1 MEATDTEYVASSA
14 VEAKIEAPKKE
25 KYAKFPVAV
34 ISLVNST
41 LGAGMLGIPLAYA
54 KAGLVPA
61 LLMHVM
67 MGLLSWASFYF
78 LTYSAEA
85 TGCYTYG
92 DLAEKIF
99 GVGGTIAVEVCN
111 FSYTFGPLWS
121 YLIMIGQF
129 IPSLLRSLGVPEG
142 NFFLQY
148 WFIVFLFGFVIVQPL
163 SWFRTLDSLK
173 YTSVIGMFSMIF
185 VVICLIIRY
194 CSPYESLNVKVEKGG
209 LEAVHPSPSIIQTFS
224 TLCFAFGCQQ
234 NVPIIHGEIKE
245 KSTKRMNIITVFSVT
260 IVGVFYMLAGIFGYM
275 TFTSNL
281 LSDEYAGNIT
291 TMFSDKDGLMIAAR
305 ICSLITVMFCCPM
318 NSLPAR
324 IALFNVMKAIR
335 TIYRNHKAKK
345 AGMAVEEMQRQKDL
359 DRSPSNQ
366 PLLASQSPAMP
377 QFTPQPNA
385 DEAGEGATA
394 DGQNT
399 TVSFAPHPGSTE
411 APEANE
417 EGERDEASEDAD
429 VARATRRTVESTYD
443 SPPSTPHPEAHEE
456 ARGTDNWRQ
465 KKCLCCTYRTIAYC
479 IVGSIMVYLA
489 IILAIF
495 LDKVNFV
502 FDLLGSTAG
511 VGVAFLIPGGMYL
524 RVIKNPTRFV
534 NVNRD
539 PNTTRPEGLEEFR
552 ERNEKMLVRAD
563 GCTCGVFWAWVCI
576 IAGCVFGLFSL
587 AMAIIFD
594 TNLQNYVNW

>member
-1 MEATDTEYVASSA
+1 
-14 VEAKIEAPKKE
+14 
-25 KYAKFPVAV
+25 
-34 ISLVNST
+34 
-41 LGAGMLGIPLAYA
+41 MLGIPLAYA

-129 IPSLLRSLGVPEG
+129 IPSLLRSLGVPDG
-142 NFFLQY
+142 NIFLQY

-194 CSPYESLNVKVEKGG
+194 FSPYESLNVKVEKGG

-345 AGMAVEEMQRQKDL
+345 AGMTVEEMQRQKDL

-377 QFTPQPNA
+377 QFTPQPNT
-385 DEAGEGATA
+385 DEAGEGVTVTFATHPNA
-394 DGQNT
+394 DSSNSPTQEMQIVDTDPNAIQPAYT
-399 TVSFAPHPGSTE
+399 PTRESPHLRSSAEGSTDNQ
-411 APEANE
+411 PS
-417 EGERDEASEDAD
+417 DDHD

-443 SPPSTPHPEAHEE
+443 SPPSTPHPDAHEE
-456 ARGTDNWRQ
+456 ARDADNWRQ

-489 IILAIF
+489 IVLAIF

-552 ERNEKMLVRAD
+552 ERNEKMLVRSD